1 MKNIGDSIPS
11 ILCFLV
17 TRRLLKKSFHIFL
30 NLLYLA
36 IFWWQDL
43 KMLNSQ
49 CYKVTMELSFY
60 ISVGQISHTQKHFK
74 FQTSMTIFEQIWLEQ
89 KLKDLI
95 NLLRRKLQVQTAGL
109 FKYVWPFGGHQTLK
123 GLKCRINFL

>member
-11 ILCFLV
+11 ISCFLV

-49 CYKVTMELSFY
+49 CYKVTMELSLF
-60 ISVGQISHTQKHFK
+60 ISVGQISHKKHFK
-74 FQTSMTIFEQIWLEQ
+74 FQTNMTIFEQIWLEQ
-89 KLKDLI
+89 TLKDLV
-95 NLLRRKLQVQTAGL
+95 NLLRRKLQVKTAGL
-109 FKYVWPFGGHQTLK
+109 FKYVWPLRGHQTLR
-123 GLKCRINFL
+123 GLKCKIHFL